1 MHGDARGG
9 PQGRPWFGKRK
20 SKPRAPPLHSPS
32 SNRGRRGRGRSKTG
46 PRGLLAR
53 RGEWGRDLDSGAR
66 GHSDGAPG
74 SGTRKPLA
82 AHQQVDGEA
91 DGGPHGD
98 GAFVSLKMED
108 SATCGNTGEPGGRHM
123 EGNPP
128 GQERRGSPRA
138 STAAIRIRSEGSKRH
153 RPSLSPLRP
162 GGRLRRPSTLVKS
175 GLSGRRIP
183 GDRRVHTQQPREAR
197 GARRPQM

>member
-1 MHGDARGG
+1 MVWEAQVKTTCAADSRSLQQQRSAGVRTRRNGPSQAAGQARRVG
-9 PQGRPWFGKRK
+9 QGLGQRRPG
-20 SKPRAPPLHSPS
+20 SQ
-32 SNRGRRGRGRSKTG
+32 RRG
-46 PRGLLAR
+46 AR
-53 RGEWGRDLDSGAR
+53 ERDPD
-66 GHSDGAPG
+66 P
-74 SGTRKPLA
+74 
-82 AHQQVDGEA
+82 EA
-91 DGGPHGD
+91 TCCPSDGGPHGD

-162 GGRLRRPSTLVKS
+162 GGRLRHPSALVKS
-175 GLSGRRIP
+175 GLSGRIP

-197 GARRPQM
+197 GARRPQT